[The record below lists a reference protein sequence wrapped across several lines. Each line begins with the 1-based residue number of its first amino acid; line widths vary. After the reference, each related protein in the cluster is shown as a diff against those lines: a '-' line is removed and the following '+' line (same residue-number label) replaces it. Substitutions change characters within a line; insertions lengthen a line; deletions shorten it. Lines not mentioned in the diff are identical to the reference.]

1 MLTPKV
7 QVNNIDFNTLT
18 KGDKIKVNVIEERYG
33 IKQDQAIYALALTML
48 RQEIEKSLKA
58 REYPVTTKGV
68 DGNIHIL
75 TDAEATYELH
85 SRTTKRLKGIGRDH
99 NQMQNVD
106 KTNLTQ
112 EQQNLHHRRI
122 DVQSRTIQAVK
133 SVRPKIQFEVYKKI

>member
-99 NQMQNVD
+99 NQMQSFIFLHLGKSFHG
-106 KTNLTQ
+106 KTRCLNRNSNLFNFTS
-112 EQQNLHHRRI
+112 LRI
-122 DVQSRTIQAVK
+122 RSD
-133 SVRPKIQFEVYKKI
+133 